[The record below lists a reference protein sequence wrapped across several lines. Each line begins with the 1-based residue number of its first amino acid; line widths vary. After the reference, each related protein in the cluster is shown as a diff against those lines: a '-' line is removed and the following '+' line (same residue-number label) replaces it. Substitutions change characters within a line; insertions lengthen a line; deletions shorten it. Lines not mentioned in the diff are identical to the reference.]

1 MTQRYFFFVYKSL
14 EVQRKCLNITHETW
28 HAFCVRYT
36 LPHVALKGEFMLK
49 GFNEKQRLIQEYVPG
64 KQVTLAHVIAHP
76 VKSIYEKLGLT
87 ETGAIGILTLT
98 PGETVIIAADVATKA
113 AEIEIG
119 FLDRFTGALVITGDV
134 ASVETAL
141 NEVNTF
147 LENNLNYSPAKLSRS

>member
-1 MTQRYFFFVYKSL
+1 MEQN
-14 EVQRKCLNITHETW
+14 Q
-28 HAFCVRYT
+28 
-36 LPHVALKGEFMLK
+36 
-49 GFNEKQRLIQEYVPG
+49 KQRLIQEYVPG

-76 VKSIYEKLGLT
+76 VKSIYEKLGLA
-87 ETGAIGILTLT
+87 ERGAIGILTLT

-141 NEVNTF
+141 NDVNNF
-147 LENNLNYSPAKLSRS
+147 LEKNLNYSPAKMSRS